1 MERTKKLPESTHF
14 GDVKVKRKEFLVPSP
29 TENGVLIGINSGKV
43 YTYGMIC
50 YTGKEVFLSD
60 IMDKMKANKIDIP
73 DGNAYQLVLG
83 HFIDELYRYKIGNII
98 TGSQDS
104 RGDILLM
111 KAAENERAALRI
123 PVNKTDS
130 IRCHDKGGLD
140 KKGEVRQMEKQQEGS
155 HKLLSK
161 EEKKLLLK
169 QWKASQNKKYM
180 LSKAK
185 VQKLFH
191 YLEVQ
196 LAGNPCNHTLHFTGQ
211 WLEHHLP
218 PEKIGKV
225 IAQIKGMGGYCDCE
239 VLFNCYE
246 TYGSHER
253 RGMTPGYSGPV
264 QKEKDEAEKG
274 YMEQL

>member
-1 MERTKKLPESTHF
+1 
-14 GDVKVKRKEFLVPSP
+14 
-29 TENGVLIGINSGKV
+29 
-43 YTYGMIC
+43 
-50 YTGKEVFLSD
+50 
-60 IMDKMKANKIDIP
+60 MKANKIAIP

-104 RGDILLM
+104 QGDILLM

-130 IRCHDKGGLD
+130 IRCHDKGGID

-161 EEKKLLLK
+161 EEKKLLFK

-180 LSKAK
+180 LSKTK

-225 IAQIKGMGGYCDCE
+225 SSC
-239 VLFNCYE
+239 L
-246 TYGSHER
+246 TYGYIIISFYLKCQYFEIKRDIHK
-253 RGMTPGYSGPV
+253 P
-264 QKEKDEAEKG
+264 
-274 YMEQL
+274 

>member
-1 MERTKKLPESTHF
+1 
-14 GDVKVKRKEFLVPSP
+14 
-29 TENGVLIGINSGKV
+29 
-43 YTYGMIC
+43 
-50 YTGKEVFLSD
+50 
-60 IMDKMKANKIDIP
+60 MDKMKANKIAIP

-104 RGDILLM
+104 QGDILLM

-140 KKGEVRQMEKQQEGS
+140 KKREVRQMEKQQEGS

-169 QWKASQNKKYM
+169 QWKASQNKKHM
-180 LSKAK
+180 LSKTK

-211 WLEHHLP
+211 WLERHLP

-225 IAQIKGMGGYCDCE
+225 IAQIKGMILNGRVVHLRILKRE
-239 VLFNCYE
+239 VVIYPCLCIAGKN
-246 TYGSHER
+246 S
-253 RGMTPGYSGPV
+253 SK
-264 QKEKDEAEKG
+264 Q
-274 YMEQL
+274 